1 MFCFWTKTNKDAIA
15 HVVEVLT
22 LNKTKLNIGAQGIE
36 GNTMDSSIL
45 EKEIWPK
52 GKKTRTRWMLPKN
65 QYMKSLIQTIINLMY
80 FVLPTFMYVKDSC
93 KPDLGSVSFCT
104 TDSRFSHQK

>member
-22 LNKTKLNIGAQGIE
+22 LNKTKLNIEAQGIE

-52 GKKTRTRWMLPKN
+52 GKKTRTRWMLQKN
-65 QYMKSLIQTIINLMY
+65 QYMKSSNQYKSY
-80 FVLPTFMYVKDSC
+80 FALPIFMYVKDLC
-93 KPDLGSVSFCT
+93 KPNLSFVSFCK